1 MPLLRTLI
9 ARATAKIDSKQDSV
23 SETYTA
29 GEEKSKIIISGEG
42 QVTLNHAGDGD
53 FDIKTRVYV
62 DGTLE
67 DTIDGNA
74 AAVVTVGF
82 TTSLELRTYSAS
94 AITASCSS
102 FHVVGWRFA

>member
-1 MPLLRTLI
+1 LSTLI
-9 ARATAKIDSKQDSV
+9 ARATAKIDTKQDAI

-29 GEEKSKIIISGEG
+29 GEEKVKITISAEGE
-42 QVTLNHAGDGD
+42 VTLNHAGDGD
-53 FDIKTRVYV
+53 LDIKTRIYV

-74 AAVVTVGF
+74 AAVITVGF
-82 TTSLELRTYSAS
+82 TTSLEIRTYSAT

-102 FHVVGWRFA
+102 FHCVGWRFA

>member
-1 MPLLRTLI
+1 LPLLRTLI
-9 ARATAKIDSKQDSV
+9 ARATTKIDSKQDAI

-29 GEEKSKIIISGEG
+29 GEEKTKITITGEG
-42 QVTLNHAGDGD
+42 SVTMNHAGDGD
-53 FDIKTRVYV
+53 LDIKTRIYV

-74 AAVVTVGF
+74 AAVITIGF
-82 TTSLELRTYSAS
+82 TTSLELRTYSAT

-102 FHVVGWRFA
+102 FHIVGWRFA